1 MSLAS
6 VELVNKSVVSASST
20 NSNSNDCYGGNCD
33 VVNVK
38 QTTLNNEEDHL
49 TDWQSSPSTACSS
62 EWVTA
67 DWSKEGGYSLTS
79 MSVLFAK
86 KDTGSRAKKLSIKNT
101 NGATVDVTEYV
112 RCTPAKVQDGADL
125 VLWDICALDVIA
137 PTGTWD
143 NIVSAKWTFDPIA
156 PSSGGTCR
164 VGIYEIQMHGVK
176 SQAGLSIGAVI
187 GIILGVLALIAI
199 VAVCLIRQANL
210 RKRAA
215 RWLNQP
221 RGGWES
227 LELWAAD
234 RTNHHE

>member
-6 VELVNKSVVSASST
+6 IELVNKAVVSASST
-20 NSNSNDCYGGNCD
+20 NQNSNDCYGGSCD
-33 VVNVK
+33 VLNVK
-38 QTTLNNEEDHL
+38 QTAPNNEEDHL
-49 TDWQSSPSTACSS
+49 TDWQSNPSTACNS
-62 EWVTA
+62 EWVNA

-86 KDTGSRAKKLSIKNT
+86 KDTGSRAKKLSLKNS
-101 NGATVDVTEYV
+101 NGATVDVSTYLM
-112 RCTPAKVQDGADL
+112 CTPAKVQDGADL
-125 VLWDICALDVIA
+125 VRWDICALDMTA

-143 NIVSAKWTFDPIA
+143 NIVSARWTFEPVA
-156 PSSGGTCR
+156 PSSGASCR
-164 VGIYEIQMHGVK
+164 VGVYEIQMHGVK
-176 SQAGLSIGAVI
+176 SQVGLGIGAVI
-187 GIILGVLALIAI
+187 GIVLGVLALIAI